1 MNSGK
6 YVFAQITAVLSVND
20 FNKYVDLY
28 KGNYKVIH
36 FTCWHQLMCM
46 MFGQLSNCDS
56 LTDLAVGLT
65 AQRSKWYHLGMGTGL
80 SKSNLAYANE
90 NRDWRIFEGF
100 ANTLI
105 AQAKILCVKNSD
117 VLQNIKGNVY
127 AIDSSTIDLCLNV
140 FWWAKFRQQK
150 GAVKLHT
157 QFDVKASIPTFIDI
171 TEGLTHDVNFLD
183 LILYEA
189 GAFYIIDKAYIDF
202 ERLFVIHE
210 AEAFF
215 VTRAKENMNY
225 RRLYSAKVDK
235 SKGIKCD
242 QTIMLNNYYSTKEY
256 PGKIRRIKYYDKET
270 GNEFDFITN
279 NFKLSA
285 LKIALLYK
293 HRWSVELFFKWIKQH
308 LRIKTFWGYSENAVR
323 IQIYSA
329 IITYLTISILKEKMK
344 LKQTNYEIL
353 QILNFSLIDR
363 IPIQQMFDDY
373 YLQNIKEP
381 NCNQL
386 KLNL

>member
-6 YVFAQITAVLSVND
+6 YVFSQIGSFLSPND
-20 FNKYVDLY
+20 FNKYVDQY
-28 KGNYKVIH
+28 KGNYKVLH

-56 LTDLAVGLT
+56 LTDLVVGLT
-65 AQRSKWYHLGMGTGL
+65 AQRNKWYHLGMGTGL

-90 NRDWRIFEGF
+90 NRDWRIFADF

-105 AQAKILCVKNSD
+105 AEAKILCRDNSD
-117 VLQNIKGNVY
+117 VLPTIKGNVY
-127 AIDSSTIDLCLNV
+127 AIDSSTVDLCLNI
-140 FWWAKFRQQK
+140 FWWAKFRKEK

-157 QFDVKASIPTFIDI
+157 QFDVKANVPTFIDI
-171 TEGLTHDVNFLD
+171 TNGLTHDVHFLD
-183 LILYEA
+183 KIVYES
-189 GAFYIIDKAYIDF
+189 GAFYIADRAYIDF
-202 ERLFVIHE
+202 ERLYVIHQ

-225 RRLYSAKVDK
+225 RRLYSAKVNK

-242 QTIMLNNYYSTKEY
+242 QTIMLNNYYSAKDY
-256 PGKIRRIKYYDKET
+256 PGKIRRIKYYDAET
-270 GNEFDFITN
+270 DNEFDFITN
-279 NFKLSA
+279 NFRLPA

-293 HRWSVELFFKWIKQH
+293 HRWAVELFFKWIKQH
-308 LRIKTFWGYSENAVR
+308 LRIKIFWGHSENAVR

-329 IITYLTISILKEKMK
+329 IIAYLTISIMKEKLK

-353 QILNFSLIDR
+353 QILNFSLIDK
-363 IPIQQMFDDY
+363 IPIKQLFDDY
-373 YLQNIKEP
+373 YLQNFKEQ

-386 KLNL
+386 KINL

>member
-6 YVFAQITAVLSVND
+6 FVFSQIGSFLSPND
-20 FNKYVDLY
+20 FNKYVDQY
-28 KGNYKVIH
+28 KGNYKVLH

-56 LTDLAVGLT
+56 LTDLVVGLT
-65 AQRSKWYHLGMGTGL
+65 AQRNKWYHLGMGTGL

-90 NRDWRIFEGF
+90 NRDWRIFADF

-105 AQAKILCVKNSD
+105 AEAKILCRDNSD
-117 VLQNIKGNVY
+117 VLPTIKGNVY
-127 AIDSSTIDLCLNV
+127 AIDSSTVDLCLNI
-140 FWWAKFRQQK
+140 FWWAKFRKEK

-157 QFDVKASIPTFIDI
+157 QFDVKANVPTFIDI
-171 TEGLTHDVNFLD
+171 TNGLTHDVHFLD
-183 LILYEA
+183 KIVYES
-189 GAFYIIDKAYIDF
+189 GAFYIADKAYIDF
-202 ERLFVIHE
+202 ERLYVIHQ

-225 RRLYSAKVDK
+225 RRLYSAKVNK

-242 QTIMLNNYYSTKEY
+242 QTIMLNNYYSAKDY
-256 PGKIRRIKYYDKET
+256 PEKIRRIKYYDSET
-270 GNEFDFITN
+270 DNEFDFITN
-279 NFKLSA
+279 NFRLPA

-293 HRWSVELFFKWIKQH
+293 HRWAVELFFKWIKQH
-308 LRIKTFWGYSENAVR
+308 LRIKIFWGHSENAVR

-329 IITYLTISILKEKMK
+329 IIAYLTISIMKEKLK

-353 QILNFSLIDR
+353 QILNFSLIDK
-363 IPIQQMFDDY
+363 IPLKQLFDDY
-373 YLQNIKEP
+373 YLQNFKEQ

>member
-6 YVFAQITAVLSVND
+6 YVFAQITSFLSAND
-20 FNKYVDLY
+20 FNKYVDQY
-28 KGNYKVIH
+28 KGNYKVLH

-56 LTDLAVGLT
+56 LTDLTVGLR
-65 AQRSKWYHLGMGTGL
+65 AQRNKWYHLGMGTGL

-90 NRDWRIFEGF
+90 NRDWRIFACF

-105 AQAKILCVKNSD
+105 AEAKILCKNNPD
-117 VLQNIKGNVY
+117 VLPSINGNVY

-140 FWWAKFRQQK
+140 FWWAKFRKEK

-157 QFDVKASIPTFIDI
+157 QFDVKANIPTFIDI
-171 TEGLTHDVNFLD
+171 TNGLTHDVNFLD
-183 LILYEA
+183 QIVYEA
-189 GAFYIIDKAYIDF
+189 GAFYIADKAYIDF
-202 ERLFVIHE
+202 ERLNVIHQ

-225 RRLYSAKVDK
+225 RRLYSAKVNK

-242 QTIMLNNYYSTKEY
+242 QTIMLNNYYSSKGY
-256 PGKIRRIKYYDKET
+256 PEKIRRIKYYDMET
-270 GNEFDFITN
+270 DNEFCFITN
-279 NFKLSA
+279 NFRLSA
-285 LKIALLYK
+285 LMIALLYK
-293 HRWSVELFFKWIKQH
+293 NRWAVELFFKWIKQH
-308 LRIKTFWGYSENAVR
+308 LRIKTFWGHSENAVR

-329 IITYLTISILKEKMK
+329 IISYLTISIMKEKLK
-344 LKQTNYEIL
+344 LKQTNYEVL
-353 QILNFSLIDR
+353 QILNFSLIDK
-363 IPIQQMFDDY
+363 IPIQQLFDDY
-373 YLQNIKEP
+373 YLQDFKEL

-386 KLNL
+386 KFNL

>member
-6 YVFAQITAVLSVND
+6 YVFSQIASFLSANN
-20 FNKYVDLY
+20 FNKYVVQY
-28 KGNYKVIH
+28 EGNYKVIH

-56 LTDLAVGLT
+56 LTDLAVGLR
-65 AQRSKWYHLGMGTGL
+65 AQRNKWYHLGMGTGL

-90 NRDWRIFEGF
+90 NRDWRIFAGF

-105 AQAKILCVKNSD
+105 AEAKILCRNNSD
-117 VLQNIKGNVY
+117 VLPTIKGNVY
-127 AIDSSTIDLCLNV
+127 AIDSSTVDLCLNV
-140 FWWAKFRQQK
+140 FWWAKFRKEK

-157 QFDVKASIPTFIDI
+157 QFDVKANVPTFIDI
-171 TEGLTHDVNFLD
+171 TDGLTHDVNFLD
-183 LILYEA
+183 KIVYEP
-189 GAFYIIDKAYIDF
+189 GAFYIADKAYIDF
-202 ERLFVIHE
+202 ERLFVIHQ

-225 RRLYSAKVDK
+225 RRLYSAKVNK
-235 SKGIKCD
+235 SKGIKSD
-242 QTIMLNNYYSTKEY
+242 QTIMLNNYYSAKDY
-256 PGKIRRIKYYDKET
+256 PEKIRRIKYYDIDT
-270 GNEFDFITN
+270 DNEFYFITN
-279 NFKLSA
+279 NFRLPA

-329 IITYLTISILKEKMK
+329 IITYLTISIMKEKLK

-353 QILNFSLIDR
+353 QILNFSLIDKIR
-363 IPIQQMFDDY
+363 IQQLFDDY
-373 YLQNIKEP
+373 YQQNFKEL

-386 KLNL
+386 KINF

>member
-6 YVFAQITAVLSVND
+6 YVFSQIASFLSAND

-28 KGNYKVIH
+28 KGNYKVLH

-56 LTDLAVGLT
+56 LTDLAVGLR
-65 AQRSKWYHLGMGTGL
+65 AQRNKWYHLGMGAGL

-90 NRDWRIFEGF
+90 NRDWRIFADF

-105 AQAKILCVKNSD
+105 AEAKILCKKNSD
-117 VLQNIKGNVY
+117 VLPTIKGNVY
-127 AIDSSTIDLCLNV
+127 AIDSSTVDLCLNI
-140 FWWAKFRQQK
+140 FWWAKFRKEK
-150 GAVKLHT
+150 GAIKLHT
-157 QFDVKASIPTFIDI
+157 QFDVKANVPTFIDI
-171 TEGLTHDVNFLD
+171 TNGLTHDVNFLD
-183 LILYEA
+183 QIVYEA
-189 GAFYIIDKAYIDF
+189 GAFYIADKAYIDF
-202 ERLFVIHE
+202 ERLYGIHQ

-215 VTRAKENMNY
+215 VTRAKDNMNY
-225 RRLYSAKVDK
+225 RRLYSARVNK

-242 QTIMLNNYYSTKEY
+242 QTIMLNNYYSAKAYSE
-256 PGKIRRIKYYDKET
+256 KIRRIKYYDIET
-270 GNEFDFITN
+270 NNEFDFITN
-279 NFKLSA
+279 NFRLPA

-293 HRWSVELFFKWIKQH
+293 HRWSVELFFKWVKQH

-329 IITYLTISILKEKMK
+329 IITYLTISIMKEKLS

-353 QILNFSLIDR
+353 QILNFSLIDK
-363 IPIQQMFDDY
+363 IPIKQLFDDY
-373 YLQNIKEP
+373 YLQNFKEQ

>member
-6 YVFAQITAVLSVND
+6 YVFSQIVSFLSIND
-20 FNKYVDLY
+20 FNKYVNLHN
-28 KGNYKVIH
+28 GNYKVLH

-56 LTDLAVGLT
+56 LTDLAVGLR
-65 AQRSKWYHLGMGTGL
+65 AQRNKWYHLGMGTGL

-90 NRDWRIFEGF
+90 NRDWRIFADF

-105 AQAKILCVKNSD
+105 AEAKILCRNNSD
-117 VLQNIKGNVY
+117 ILPTIKGNVY
-127 AIDSSTIDLCLNV
+127 AIDSSTVDLCLNV
-140 FWWAKFRQQK
+140 FWWAKFRKEK

-157 QFDVKASIPTFIDI
+157 QFDVKANIPTFIDI
-171 TEGLTHDVNFLD
+171 TNGLTHDVNFLD
-183 LILYEA
+183 QIVYEA
-189 GAFYIIDKAYIDF
+189 GAFYIADKAYIDF
-202 ERLFVIHE
+202 ERLYVIHQ
-210 AEAFF
+210 AESFF
-215 VTRAKENMNY
+215 VTRAKDNMNY
-225 RRLYSAKVDK
+225 RRLYSAKVNK

-242 QTIMLNNYYSTKEY
+242 QTIMLNNYYSAKGY
-256 PGKIRRIKYYDKET
+256 PEKIRRVKYYDIDT
-270 GNEFDFITN
+270 DNEFDFITN
-279 NFKLSA
+279 NFRLPA

-293 HRWSVELFFKWIKQH
+293 HRWAVELFFKWIKQH

-329 IITYLTISILKEKMK
+329 IITYLTISIMKEKLS

-353 QILNFSLIDR
+353 QILNFSLIDK
-363 IPIQQMFDDY
+363 IPIKQLFDDY
-373 YLQNIKEP
+373 YLQNFKERD
-381 NCNQL
+381 CNQL

>member
-6 YVFAQITAVLSVND
+6 YVFSQITSFLSADD
-20 FNKYVDLY
+20 FGKYVDRY
-28 KGNYKVIH
+28 KGNYKVLH

-90 NRDWRIFEGF
+90 NRDWRIFADF

-105 AQAKILCVKNSD
+105 AKAKILCKKNPD
-117 VLQNIKGNVY
+117 VLPNIKGIVFS
-127 AIDSSTIDLCLNV
+127 IDSTTVDLCLNV
-140 FWWAKFRQQK
+140 FWWAKFRQNK

-157 QFDVKASIPTFIDI
+157 QFDVKANIPTFIDI
-171 TEGLTHDVNFLD
+171 TDGLTHDVNFLD
-183 LILYEA
+183 HIVYEA
-189 GAFYIIDKAYIDF
+189 GAYYIADKAYIDF
-202 ERLFVIHE
+202 KRLYVIHK

-225 RRLYSAKVDK
+225 RRLYSARVNK
-235 SKGIKCD
+235 SRGIKCD
-242 QTIMLNNYYSTKEY
+242 QTIMLNNYYSAKEY
-256 PGKIRRIKYYDKET
+256 PEKIRRIKYYDTET
-270 GNEFDFITN
+270 ENEFDFITN
-279 NFKLSA
+279 NFQLSA
-285 LKIALLYK
+285 LDIAQLYK
-293 HRWSVELFFKWIKQH
+293 NRWSVELFFKWIKQH

-329 IITYLTISILKEKMK
+329 IIAYLTISIMKEQMQ

>member
-6 YVFAQITAVLSVND
+6 YVFSQIASFLSPND
-20 FNKYVDLY
+20 FNKYVDHY
-28 KGNYKVIH
+28 KGNYKVLH

-65 AQRSKWYHLGMGTGL
+65 AQRNKWYHLGMGTGL

-90 NRDWRIFEGF
+90 NRDWRIFAEF

-105 AQAKILCVKNSD
+105 AEAKIVCRHNSD
-117 VLQNIKGNVY
+117 VLPTIKGNVY
-127 AIDSSTIDLCLNV
+127 AIDSSTVDLCLNI
-140 FWWAKFRQQK
+140 FWWAKFRKKK
-150 GAVKLHT
+150 GAIKMHT
-157 QFDVKASIPTFIDI
+157 QFDVKANVPTFIDI
-171 TEGLTHDVNFLD
+171 TNGLTHDVNFLD
-183 LILYEA
+183 KILYET
-189 GAFYIIDKAYIDF
+189 GAFYIADKAYIDF
-202 ERLFVIHE
+202 ERLHIIHQ
-210 AEAFF
+210 ADAFF
-215 VTRAKENMNY
+215 VTRAKDNMNY
-225 RRLYSAKVDK
+225 RRLYSAKVNK
-235 SKGIKCD
+235 SKGVKCD
-242 QTIMLNNYYSTKEY
+242 QTIMLNNYYSAKDY
-256 PGKIRRIKYYDKET
+256 PDKIRRIKYYDAET
-270 GNEFDFITN
+270 DNEFDFITN
-279 NFKLSA
+279 NFRLPA

-293 HRWSVELFFKWIKQH
+293 HRWAVELFFKWIKQH

-329 IITYLTISILKEKMK
+329 IIAYLTISIMKEKLK

-353 QILNFSLIDR
+353 QILNFSLIDK
-363 IPIQQMFDDY
+363 IPIKQLFGDY
-373 YLQNIKEP
+373 YLQNFKEQ